1 MAITKYDQFVKDLK
15 ELESIELTIHDKK
28 VDLKL
33 RGTYK
38 QIKTQ
43 YRSLSKKLHED
54 AWKKNGITSEEDKNK
69 ARAAIRCLTGVYGY
83 IDKDKK
89 DNNRQDDDVCT
100 IIEDARGAKRGTRS
114 SSRSRGAYSSA
125 NNSRSRSSYYGPNSS
140 RQSSGNS
147 HQGTQNG
154 TNRSSTG
161 QRSYSSS
168 SSSYSRQQSSS
179 SSNQRTNSSSSS
191 KDVDTIVFNNG
202 TLKKVLDS
210 RNAPKRLEG
219 QSNVYVYEFTDKRG
233 ETHKIYSENTFK
245 ELSNPDMKTHIED
258 VLLSSFNI
266 NRAKSYDVQDED
278 SQYGY
283 VGKLVR
289 TGISYY
295 EKKLDS
301 LVIRSLRN
309 KELKEVKE
317 LRFNNGTIKRLLDE
331 SGKQKRLEDLGNVY
345 GYEYTSRSG
354 KKHIIYSEN
363 TFEELSTPEIKSSVD
378 SLMLSAFNIRN
389 AESHDV
395 QDDSSQY
402 GYVGKIVRSGYKNF
416 DKKIDASIVRV
427 QRSKELKKLKELE
440 FNGGKLKRVYNER
453 GGAKTLD
460 GYSSVY
466 EYEYVDK
473 IGKKHVIYSD
483 NSFEELSMAN
493 IKPYV
498 ENWLLSPTNIRNAES
513 YNVQDE
519 NSQYGYVGKIVGHG
533 YNSFERR
540 IDASIVRV
548 QRSKELKELKEL
560 EFNGGKLK
568 RVYNERG
575 GAKTLDGYSSV
586 YEYEYIN
593 GRGDSVFIYS
603 DNTFEELSS
612 PRIKS
617 DVEFSLFSPSNM
629 RNARSYDPQDE
640 NAQYG
645 YVGKLMSYGHSSFE
659 RRIDNSVVRTL
670 RNRQANRS
678 NINNTATRDSRGQIN
693 NHTGNKKLNITMAM
707 DDLAAQKTITLK
719 NGSKLYGYRL
729 FDENV
734 KGDKGKELYIEDSPI
749 KLADKMKSY
758 KTRGYDNTKMMQVF
772 DEALQNAYDFSTTSS
787 RAQFGY
793 AGSLGDDGKFE
804 VNPRIIEE
812 LRDRIRVI
820 AARNEFMNL
829 AGREDKLLEELRDS
843 GR

>member
-100 IIEDARGAKRGTRS
+100 VIEDARGAKRGTRS

-140 RQSSGNS
+140 RQSSSNS

-161 QRSYSSS
+161 QSSYSSS

-427 QRSKELKKLKELE
+427 QRSKELK
-440 FNGGKLKRVYNER
+440 
-453 GGAKTLD
+453 
-460 GYSSVY
+460 
-466 EYEYVDK
+466 
-473 IGKKHVIYSD
+473 
-483 NSFEELSMAN
+483 
-493 IKPYV
+493 
-498 ENWLLSPTNIRNAES
+498 
-513 YNVQDE
+513 
-519 NSQYGYVGKIVGHG
+519 
-533 YNSFERR
+533 
-540 IDASIVRV
+540 
-548 QRSKELKELKEL
+548 ELKEL

-568 RVYNERG
+568 RVYN
-575 GAKTLDGYSSV
+575 D
-586 YEYEYIN
+586 
-593 GRGDSVFIYS
+593 
-603 DNTFEELSS
+603 
-612 PRIKS
+612 
-617 DVEFSLFSPSNM
+617 
-629 RNARSYDPQDE
+629 
-640 NAQYG
+640 
-645 YVGKLMSYGHSSFE
+645 
-659 RRIDNSVVRTL
+659 
-670 RNRQANRS
+670 
-678 NINNTATRDSRGQIN
+678 
-693 NHTGNKKLNITMAM
+693 
-707 DDLAAQKTITLK
+707 
-719 NGSKLYGYRL
+719 
-729 FDENV
+729 
-734 KGDKGKELYIEDSPI
+734 
-749 KLADKMKSY
+749 
-758 KTRGYDNTKMMQVF
+758 
-772 DEALQNAYDFSTTSS
+772 
-787 RAQFGY
+787 
-793 AGSLGDDGKFE
+793 
-804 VNPRIIEE
+804 
-812 LRDRIRVI
+812 
-820 AARNEFMNL
+820 
-829 AGREDKLLEELRDS
+829 
-843 GR
+843 